1 MEINGGVYP
10 NPNGSPIW
18 PGASFTGP
26 LIAGNVGSSDGTSVL
41 AGVGES
47 AGQANQGYV
56 KMAQSV
62 VVRQPTSGATTV
74 ATAIV
79 VPAQSQ
85 ITDIYAMVTV
95 VQAAGTFGL
104 GTTVSATAFTSASTA
119 VSVATLGQITVLPTA
134 NLTQIANW
142 DNVGNTDVQVL
153 VTFAATGSASVT
165 LTVFYVQGIN
175 LAS

>member
-1 MEINGGVYP
+1 MDINGGVYP
-10 NPNGSPIW
+10 NANGSPIW
-18 PGASFTGP
+18 PATTFTGP
-26 LIAGNVGSSDGTSVL
+26 LVAGNVVASDGTGNL
-41 AGVGES
+41 AGVGETTGS
-47 AGQANQGYV
+47 ANLGYV
-56 KMAQSV
+56 NIAQSV
-62 VVRQPTSGATTV
+62 VVKQPTSGATTV

-95 VQAAGTFGL
+95 VQAGGTFGL
-104 GTTVSATAFTSASTA
+104 GTTVNATAFTSASTA